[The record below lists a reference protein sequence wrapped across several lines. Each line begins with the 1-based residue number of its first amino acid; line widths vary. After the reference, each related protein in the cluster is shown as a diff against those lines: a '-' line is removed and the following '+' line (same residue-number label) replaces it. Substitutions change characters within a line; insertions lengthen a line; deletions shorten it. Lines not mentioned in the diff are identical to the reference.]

1 VPSFAILSLICL
13 GVVLVGIGGHAIVA
27 SPRGKGPIWLTVKG
41 ILWAVRA
48 APSLIPRRDRSIVTW
63 LARWAGL
70 AAVGSIAVLFLT
82 GFGCALLA
90 YRLSGYLL
98 MIHVTFGP
106 VMVVA
111 LAFLVLVR
119 AQTHVPVQANAAPL
133 LALLRFPA
141 GPCPARADLGWVAKA
156 CFWALACLALPLTL
170 SVVLSMFP
178 LLGTDGQRWMEETH
192 RYSALAFLLCALV
205 YGYTA
210 IRRRVVTT

>member
-1 VPSFAILSLICL
+1 MPSFPVLSLTCL
-13 GVVLVGIGGHAIVA
+13 GIVLVGIGGHAIIA
-27 SPRGKGPIWLTVKG
+27 APRGKGPIWLTARG
-41 ILWAVRA
+41 IVWAVRA
-48 APSLIPRRDRSIVTW
+48 IPTLIPRRDRSIVTW
-63 LARWAGL
+63 LARLASL

-82 GFGCALLA
+82 GFGSAILGD
-90 YRLSGYLL
+90 RLSGYLL

-133 LALLRFPA
+133 LALLRVPARPGPA
-141 GPCPARADLGWVAKA
+141 GADLGWVTKA
-156 CFWALACLALPLTL
+156 CFWAMAVLVLPLTL

-178 LLGTDGQRWMEETH
+178 LLGTEGQRWMEEIH
-192 RYSALAFLLCALV
+192 RYAALAFLLCALV